1 MAKRRKMTKKKMKNI
16 YKVVTFVIVLA
27 ILAGAYFFGLDDI
40 IFGEDPGDR
49 GNAPVEG
56 ELWVHFIDVGQADC
70 ILVMS
75 GDEVMLIDTGDTDND
90 YTEKIIDYVQEFNIT
105 EIDYLVLTHPDSDHI
120 GGAPEVIDTFV
131 IKNCIMP
138 DYAKTTKIYEN
149 TITALENQE
158 GVNVIESV
166 PGYEFTVGEAACTV
180 LAPLKAYDD
189 ANEISAVIRLDFGER
204 SVLFTGD
211 AEKDS
216 EADMAAQYSAAELK
230 VDVLKSGHHGS
241 STSSSPEFLN
251 KVDPDYAVISSGVG
265 NSYGHPHDETIE
277 RYKQY
282 GITVY
287 RTDTHGTVVLKIADG
302 EITFATE
309 K

>member
-1 MAKRRKMTKKKMKNI
+1 MAKKKKATKKQMKKA
-16 YKVVTFVIVLA
+16 YKALTIVVAIVLA
-27 ILAGAYFFGLDDI
+27 IAAYFFG
-40 IFGEDPGDR
+40 FGDR
-49 GNAPVEG
+49 DVAPTEG
-56 ELWVHFIDVGQADC
+56 ELWVRFIDVGQADC

-75 GDEVMLIDTGDTDND
+75 KDEVMLIDTGDLDDD
-90 YTEKIIDYVQEFNIT
+90 YTDKIIKYIENFGIT

-120 GGAPEVIDTFV
+120 GGAPEIIDRFV

-138 DYAKTTKIYEN
+138 DYAKSTKIYEN
-149 TITALENQE
+149 TIAALEREE

-166 PGYEFTVGEAACTV
+166 PGYTFSVGEASCKV
-180 LAPLKAYDD
+180 LAPLDEYDD

-204 SVLFTGD
+204 SILFTGD

-216 EADMAAQYSAAELK
+216 EADMVERYSAAELK

-241 STSSSPEFLN
+241 STSSSEAFLN
-251 KVDPDYAVISSGVG
+251 KVDPDYAVISAGVG
-265 NSYGHPHDETIE
+265 NSYGHPHSETVE
-277 RYKQY
+277 RYEKH

-287 RTDTHGTVVLKIADG
+287 RTDIHGTVTLNIANGKISF
-302 EITFATE
+302 IVE